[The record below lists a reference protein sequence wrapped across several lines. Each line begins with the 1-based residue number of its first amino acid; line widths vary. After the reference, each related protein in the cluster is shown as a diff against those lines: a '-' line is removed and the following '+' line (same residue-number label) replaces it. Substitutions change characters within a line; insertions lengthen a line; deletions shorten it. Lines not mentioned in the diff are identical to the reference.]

1 MLMAC
6 GRSSQ
11 VAAFRRF
18 RMAARRPLILR
29 SSSLALALALA
40 VGLGALAPA
49 CRAQDDRGDVVA
61 TVGDRTITLAELDRR
76 WAEAEPASWA
86 QVRQGTYD
94 ARRRVLDAMI
104 EDDLIDLEARKRGIS
119 KERLLETELAGR
131 IRPITQEEIAALYQS
146 MGERAGGATL
156 AQLTPAIRQ
165 HLEEQRPVQ
174 ARQALVADLR
184 RASTAV
190 RTMLAPPRLQV
201 TTAATDPALG
211 PAGAPVEIV
220 EFSDFQCPF
229 CQRAAA
235 TVQKVRAAFGDRVRL
250 VFKDFPLSTHPDA
263 FAAAEAAQCAREQG
277 KFWEYHDRLFAN
289 QQALG
294 RGDLKRYAVQLG
306 LDAARFDACLNEDR
320 LKYLVQADVDESQ
333 RYGVSSTPTFF
344 INGRLLSGALPFEVF
359 EQVVREELAA
369 GAAAADGTGRSQP

>member
-1 MLMAC
+1 MD
-6 GRSSQ
+6 
-11 VAAFRRF
+11 
-18 RMAARRPLILR
+18 ARWPVILL
-29 SSSLALALALA
+29 SLPFALV
-40 VGLGALAPA
+40 VGLGAQVPAGRAP
-49 CRAQDDRGDVVA
+49 DGGGDVIA
-61 TVGDRTITLAELDRR
+61 RVGDRAITLAELDRR

-94 ARRRVLDAMI
+94 ARRRILDAMVG
-104 EDDLIDLEARKRGIS
+104 DALIDLEARKRGMS

-131 IRPITQEEIAALYQS
+131 IRPVTPEEIAAFYKS

-174 ARQALVADLR
+174 ARQALMADLR
-184 RASTAV
+184 KASTAV

-220 EFSDFQCPF
+220 EFSDFQCAF

-235 TVQKVRAAFGDRVRL
+235 TVQKIRAAFGDRVRL
-250 VFKDFPLSTHPDA
+250 VFKDFPLPIHPDA

-277 KFWEYHDRLFAN
+277 KFWEYHDLLFAN

-294 RGDLKRYAVQLG
+294 RDDLKRYAVRLR
-306 LDAARFDACLNEDR
+306 LDAARFNTCLNEDR
-320 LKYLVQADVDESQ
+320 FKYLVQADVDESQ

-344 INGRLLSGALPFEVF
+344 INGRLLSGALPFEAF

-369 GAAAADGTGRSQP
+369 RPAAAGGAGRSQP